1 MERTVKS
8 CVNRSFLFQTRN
20 ELNHQQSVQIQSQ
33 KQLLAEK
40 HKELFELDAQID
52 KYTNDLRQKRSQNNH
67 IHTTSDPRV
76 NGAAAPTDE
85 QKFDDMDYSN
95 FASLPKQTNKNNKTD
110 SNSTGSVPVTSGS
123 FRGRA
128 RNARKLETLLEV
140 EEEISDGH
148 ASSKSSTEDLTQG
161 PGPPRASRVTALKSR
176 FEAVG
181 ANEGGKRWTSQ
192 SRVKKD
198 VKFSNGSSTPARRLS
213 PEGVETPF
221 PTPEIFDLETVLSV
235 AEETGKP
242 SFSVNEFVDIS
253 SLRIKS
259 PGQEEVKHMEARS
272 ATVQEGAF
280 EVPRFLQINNILGE
294 LDLKSEEPSCSTQSS
309 TPSDGGDFSG
319 PSSPSSLSSSSSVSS
334 NSTSPKTA
342 VFAITGVA
350 KKSNSFPRLSEPPQQ
365 QIAETGSKASPL
377 EGLRG
382 RETAQHQHALQ
393 RPSSDT
399 KGLEPLNSKPER
411 PSNGVLPGEKSAG
424 DLPLQTRLVKSEAI
438 PTKNENVGSVARAT
452 VLDFSRTGTK
462 PKRSDETSI
471 KQNEVSISSDGQ
483 NAARLTEVKA
493 LDTKPEQ
500 ISSIAAKVSDES
512 SISDGK
518 QVFNMAGIRATDSSV
533 KTEKVQLS
541 RLRFPTPATLNNA
554 TPQQDGMFNSESL
567 TRLDR
572 KVEDPAPNANNRE
585 RLEDTK
591 KPVDFPLRT
600 SKRTLTNAPLP
611 WFAQNS
617 NRANDFK
624 SSPGVSESNLDGKPE
639 QALNND
645 ETDDGK
651 SLPNEKIAGKTT
663 VNSPLIFKP
672 ISFRAKKLASEQIS
686 SNTSHNRSQD
696 ASPISNSISIRGQS
710 SSLTKITVTPSASY
724 YSASNSANIPKK
736 LSPVPTSKRQ
746 KFFHRDMAPTYPDV
760 KEPLVSDEPSS
771 DSSLDKQQFVDKESL
786 DKGTAL
792 TNREQE
798 NKARKTHRADA
809 KQVVS
814 SFNIQLSSQCR
825 KQTEEQKAT
834 SPSSEESS
842 ISHASEEKRFS
853 DETVH
858 PSSESSGV
866 SSESGRLH
874 DDGGRLG
881 SDSGRLHYE
890 NGENVVGG
898 DFEKSQRKRES
909 SSKNVFT
916 SSLLK
921 PLSPSNQ
928 ISALQNTEE
937 TFRLKNAPQKSTGSA
952 NDELPPKSG
961 LSSPG
966 TRPANNGDAM
976 LSERTP
982 ASDHLKQNIVTKE
995 IITKKSFPLKV
1006 TDVDTGIPVTINEN
1020 IGLTRQSHNFISD
1033 QSSIAIK
1040 NSPVTAKSPD
1050 NAKPVLANG
1059 NIAPGESAE
1068 VAQAPAQNDRRKK
1081 ARHVSLDPHAVLL
1094 DAAVEG
1100 ELDLVKRVILEV
1112 RNFKITF
1119 WQLRFETEAE
1129 RNSLWH
1135 VTL

>member
-40 HKELFELDAQID
+40 HKELFELDSQID

-67 IHTTSDPRV
+67 IHPSDPRV
-76 NGAAAPTDE
+76 NGAASPTDE

-140 EEEISDGH
+140 EEEFSDGH

-181 ANEGGKRWTSQ
+181 ANEGGKRWTPQ
-192 SRVKKD
+192 SRVNKD
-198 VKFSNGSSTPARRLS
+198 VKFSNGSSTPARRIS
-213 PEGVETPF
+213 PEGVETPS

-242 SFSVNEFVDIS
+242 SYSVNEFVDIS

-377 EGLRG
+377 EGLQG
-382 RETAQHQHALQ
+382 RETAQHQQALQ

-411 PSNGVLPGEKSAG
+411 PSNGVLTGEKSAG

-483 NAARLTEVKA
+483 NATRLTEVKA

-500 ISSIAAKVSDES
+500 ISGIAAKVS
-512 SISDGK
+512 
-518 QVFNMAGIRATDSSV
+518 DSSV

-554 TPQQDGMFNSESL
+554 TPQQEAMFNSKSL

-572 KVEDPAPNANNRE
+572 KVEDPAPNTNNRE
-585 RLEDTK
+585 RLEETK
-591 KPVDFPLRT
+591 KPVDSPLKT

-611 WFAQNS
+611 WFARNS

-651 SLPNEKIAGKTT
+651 SLPNEKIAGKAT

-672 ISFRAKKLASEQIS
+672 ISFRAKKLASEQIRP
-686 SNTSHNRSQD
+686 NTSHNRSQD
-696 ASPISNSISIRGQS
+696 ASLISNSISIRGQS

-724 YSASNSANIPKK
+724 YSASNSANVPEKR
-736 LSPVPTSKRQ
+736 SPIPTSKRQ
-746 KFFHRDMAPTYPDV
+746 RFFHGDMAPTYPDV
-760 KEPLVSDEPSS
+760 KELLVSDEPSS

-792 TNREQE
+792 TKPEHE
-798 NKARKTHRADA
+798 NKTRKTHRADA

-834 SPSSEESS
+834 SPSSEESN
-842 ISHASEEKRFS
+842 ISHASEEKRLY

-858 PSSESSGV
+858 PSFESSGV
-866 SSESGRLH
+866 SSESDRLY

-898 DFEKSQRKRES
+898 DFEKSQHKRET

-928 ISALQNTEE
+928 TSALQKTEE
-937 TFRLKNAPQKSTGSA
+937 TFRLKNAPQKSAGSSD
-952 NDELPPKSG
+952 DELLPKSG
-961 LSSPG
+961 LSPTG
-966 TRPANNGDAM
+966 TRSASNGDAM

-982 ASDHLKQNIVTKE
+982 ASNDFKQNIVTKE
-995 IITKKSFPLKV
+995 VITKKSFPLKV
-1006 TDVDTGIPVTINEN
+1006 TDVDTVIPVAINEN

-1033 QSSIAIK
+1033 QSSIAVK
-1040 NSPVTAKSPD
+1040 NSPVTAKSAD

-1059 NIAPGESAE
+1059 NIASGESAE

-1100 ELDLVKRVILEV
+1100 ELDLVKRVIREV

-1135 VTL
+1135 VKL